1 MALAIGWT
9 TLDLDGLV
17 QISYDWSQEA
27 GIDDFL
33 NSNVLKSSDICHRNL
48 ENTKEY
54 KENKNISS

>member
-17 QISYDWSQEA
+17 QILYDWCQEA

-33 NSNVLKSSDICHRNL
+33 NSNVLKSSDNKK
-48 ENTKEY
+48 NTYLLSKFGKY
-54 KENKNISS
+54 KRV

>member
-1 MALAIGWT
+1 M
-9 TLDLDGLV
+9 
-17 QISYDWSQEA
+17 QILYDWSQEA